1 MFDDLVALFSGW
13 YYDYVSY
20 IKNLLVVTNTT
31 TDTVNNTVVV
41 ETVVPEIWSAYVPW
55 EQLIASVVLIVFVC
69 VAFKFLRS
77 VLCKML

>member
-13 YYDYVSY
+13 YETYVST

-31 TDTVNNTVVV
+31 TDTVNNTVTI

-55 EQLIASVVLIVFVC
+55 EQLIAAVVLIVFVC